1 MSRLTEAEREAVW
14 RHNARADCRER
25 YPTKGRMQQSLRE
38 VLHERDALAARLAK
52 VEALAKEWERGGD
65 RLIERNQD
73 RRSPAG
79 QQRWVEGYAMR
90 RAASA
95 LRAALDADVPAEGRR

>member
-1 MSRLTEAEREAVW
+1 MSRLTEAEREALQQAALAW
-14 RHNARADCRER
+14 GNAEPGIEALER
-25 YPTKGRMQQSLRE
+25 WPAIEAAVESI
-38 VLHERDALAARLAK
+38 LAARLAK
-52 VEALAKEWERGGD
+52 VEALAEEWEHGGD